1 MPIHTLAKNLSPN
14 NQAPCRENSSPKE
27 FHRTAFRLILS
38 AFRQFGD
45 FETKRRLFVLSSRS
59 EHIIHVTG
67 ITNLLTTYFL
77 PSLDKVD
84 IYSTHPHTQFHL
96 VHFPNCNSFLSL
108 HIKTHSLLRF
118 IDDRTLCKYGS
129 SDWNNYLPMQKF
141 ENMLFRTSSVV
152 TSPVISPM

>member
-27 FHRTAFRLILS
+27 FHRTVFRLILS

-84 IYSTHPHTQFHL
+84 IYIQPIHIH
-96 VHFPNCNSFLSL
+96 NS
-108 HIKTHSLLRF
+108 
-118 IDDRTLCKYGS
+118 TLCI
-129 SDWNNYLPMQKF
+129 
-141 ENMLFRTSSVV
+141 FRTVTRLSHYISRPILYSVLLMTERFASTV
-152 TSPVISPM
+152 LPIGTTICRCRNLRICC